1 MRRWLLWLTIGA
13 LLLYQAGAIV
23 TTRDGDLLLPP
34 GVLTGALLFWLFVTA
49 AVLRRQFARTRRDT
63 GRDPMPRR
71 PERLSCIL
79 LLLAAGLG
87 AYAAPATSQEAPTP
101 PNFVLVFADDQGYG
115 DLGVFGA
122 TDFDTPR
129 IDRMAHEG
137 MRFTSFYAQPVCGP
151 SRTALLTGS
160 YPIRVAEYGNQKNNF
175 PYVHEREILLP
186 SVLQAAGY
194 ATGMVGKT
202 DITQRR
208 RGFRPELNPVRRGFD
223 YWFGVV
229 GANDSG
235 EVHWV
240 YRNEE
245 RIEESAPL
253 HDLTRRYTDEALA
266 FIRRHR
272 DEPFFLYVAH
282 TMPHVVLD
290 ASEPFKGRSG
300 RGLYG
305 DVVEELDASTG
316 EILDLL
322 DELGLAENTI
332 VVYTS
337 DNGPWSNHALP
348 RYRENITAHAGS
360 AGPLRGAK
368 ATTWEGGI
376 RVPTVMWGPS
386 RIPAGTETAEVATT
400 MDLLPTFIA
409 MAGAELPAD
418 RTLDGRDISALMLGE
433 PGAASPHEAF
443 FYYRETHLDAVR
455 SGPWKL
461 VFPRPGRDESEW
473 LLSKTGAF
481 IGELLEPVTA
491 LELYNLETDIGET
504 RDVAADHPDVV
515 ERLTAIADRAR
526 AELGDHDRIG
536 SGVRFFEE
544 GPRWPRR
551 QPWIAQ

>member
-1 MRRWLLWLTIGA
+1 
-13 LLLYQAGAIV
+13 
-23 TTRDGDLLLPP
+23 
-34 GVLTGALLFWLFVTA
+34 
-49 AVLRRQFARTRRDT
+49 
-63 GRDPMPRR
+63 MPRR
-71 PERLSCIL
+71 PERLFRIP
-79 LLLAAGLG
+79 LLAAGLC
-87 AYAAPATSQEAPTP
+87 ASAALAAAEQAAAASETGPEAAR

-115 DLGVFGA
+115 DLGAFGA
-122 TDFDTPR
+122 TDFETPR
-129 IDRMAHEG
+129 IDRMAREG

-194 ATGMVGKT
+194 ATGMIGKT
-202 DITQRR
+202 DITRRR

-253 HDLTRRYTDEALA
+253 HNLTRRYTDEALA

-290 ASEPFKGRSG
+290 ASEPFKGGSR

-305 DVVEELDASTG
+305 DVIEELDASTG

-322 DELGLAENTI
+322 EELDLAENTI

-368 ATTWEGGI
+368 ATTWEGGM
-376 RVPTVMWGPS
+376 RVPTVMWGPG
-386 RIPAGTETAEVATT
+386 RIPAGAETAEIATN

-443 FYYRETHLDAVR
+443 YYYRETHLDAVR

-461 VFPRPGRDESEW
+461 VFPRPGRDDSEW

-481 IGELLEPVTA
+481 IGELLEPVTV

-504 RDVAADHPDVV
+504 RNVAADHPDIV
-515 ERLTAIADRAR
+515 ERLTTLADRAR

-536 SGVRFFEE
+536 SGVRFFED
-544 GPRWPRR
+544 GPKWPRR
-551 QPWIAQ
+551 QAWITQ

>member
-1 MRRWLLWLTIGA
+1 MQTRSIRFLLTAA
-13 LLLYQAGAIV
+13 LATAGAF
-23 TTRDGDLLLPP
+23 GCGAPP
-34 GVLTGALLFWLFVTA
+34 AGT
-49 AVLRRQFARTRRDT
+49 
-63 GRDPMPRR
+63 P
-71 PERLSCIL
+71 PEADR
-79 LLLAAGLG
+79 
-87 AYAAPATSQEAPTP
+87 ATPVR
-101 PNFVLVFADDQGYG
+101 PNFVLLFADDQGYG

-122 TDFDTPR
+122 TDFETPH
-129 IDRMAHEG
+129 IDRMAREG

-160 YPIRVAEYGNQKNNF
+160 YPIRVGEYGNEKNYF
-175 PYVHEREILLP
+175 PFVHEQEILLP
-186 SVLQAAGY
+186 RVLQEAGY

-202 DITQRR
+202 DITARR

-223 YWFGVV
+223 SWFGVV

-240 YRNEE
+240 YRDEE

-253 HDLTRRYTDEALA
+253 HNLTRRYTDEALR
-266 FIRRHR
+266 FIRDHQ
-272 DEPFFLYVAH
+272 DEPFFLYLAH

-290 ASEPFKGRSG
+290 TSEPFRGGSA

-305 DVVEELDASTG
+305 DVIEELDASTG

-322 DELGLAENTI
+322 RELGLDDDTI

-337 DNGPWSNHALP
+337 DNGPWSNHSLP
-348 RYRENITAHAGS
+348 QYTADITAHSGS

-368 ATTWEGGI
+368 ATTWEGGL
-376 RVPTVMWGPS
+376 RVPTVMWGPG
-386 RIPAGTETAEVATT
+386 RVPAGTESAEITTT

-418 RTLDGRDISALMLGE
+418 RTIDGRDISPLMHGS

-443 FYYRETHLDAVR
+443 YYYRETHLDAVR

-461 VFPRPGRDESEW
+461 VFPRPGRNESEW

-481 IGELLEPVTA
+481 LGELLEPVTG
-491 LELYNLETDIGET
+491 LELYNLETDIGE
-504 RDVAADHPDVV
+504 RRNVAADHPDVV
-515 ERLTAIADRAR
+515 ARLTALADDAR
-526 AELGDHDRIG
+526 DELGDHDRIG
-536 SGVRFFEE
+536 RGVRFFED

-551 QPWIAQ
+551 QAWLTR

>member
-1 MRRWLLWLTIGA
+1 MHHRCPHRLPCIP
-13 LLLYQAGAIV
+13 LLLV
-23 TTRDGDLLLPP
+23 
-34 GVLTGALLFWLFVTA
+34 
-49 AVLRRQFARTRRDT
+49 AVLCA
-63 GRDPMPRR
+63 
-71 PERLSCIL
+71 C
-79 LLLAAGLG
+79 AA
-87 AYAAPATSQEAPTP
+87 AATAQAQAAAPAPGEAR

-122 TDFDTPR
+122 TDFETPR

-194 ATGMVGKT
+194 ATGMIGKT

-253 HDLTRRYTDEALA
+253 HNLTRRYTDESLA

-290 ASEPFKGRSG
+290 ASEPFKGGSR

-305 DVVEELDASTG
+305 DVIEELDASTG

-322 DELGLAENTI
+322 DELDLAENTI

-368 ATTWEGGI
+368 ATTWEGGM
-376 RVPTVMWGPS
+376 RVPTVMWGPG

-433 PGAASPHEAF
+433 PGAASPHQAF
-443 FYYRETHLDAVR
+443 YYYRETHLDAVR

-515 ERLTAIADRAR
+515 ERLTALADRAR

-551 QPWIAQ
+551 QPWITP